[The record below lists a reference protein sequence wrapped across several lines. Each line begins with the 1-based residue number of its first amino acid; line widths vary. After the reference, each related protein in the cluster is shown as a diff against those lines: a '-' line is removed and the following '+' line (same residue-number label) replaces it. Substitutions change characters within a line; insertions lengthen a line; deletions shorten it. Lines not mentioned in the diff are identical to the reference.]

1 MKDINLYSIQMADM
15 ALFLNVAR
23 YGSFTKAGEKM
34 FVSQSWVSK
43 RISQM
48 EKELELMLFI
58 RNKREVILTPAGRIL
73 EQRFQSVMDSLL
85 DAIQAAHAA
94 QTGASGYLRIG
105 FLEWGDISFMKNVKQ
120 FVQNHPQYSVETYRR
135 SFSELQEDISVGRL
149 DLILT
154 TSYDCDRFSAEE
166 FCIQPVLRVPV
177 MVYMNRDNPLA
188 ELEEIGM
195 EQLQGQPML
204 MVDQE
209 SSSGYGAFVA
219 ELFTR
224 SGTRPRIAQY
234 AHDGGEH
241 IGSLLIGKGMLI
253 ATQSFL
259 QNSFLEEIARVPIRG
274 ESASITAVW
283 RRRNRNPVLEQFLAL
298 LPEVG

>member
-58 RNKREVILTPAGRIL
+58 RSKREVILTPAGRIL

-120 FVQNHPQYSVETYRR
+120 FIRDHPQYSVETYRR
-135 SFSELQEDISVGRL
+135 SFSELQEDIAVGRL

-154 TSYDCDRFSAEE
+154 TSYDCDRFSEDE
-166 FCIQPVLRVPV
+166 FCIHPVLRVPV

-188 ELEEIGM
+188 ALTEIDM
-195 EQLQGQPML
+195 EQLRGQPML

-209 SSSGYGAFVA
+209 SSSGYGAFIT
-219 ELFTR
+219 ELFAR
-224 SGTRPRIAQY
+224 SGIRPRVAQY

-241 IGSLLIGKGMLI
+241 IGSLLTDKGMLI
-253 ATQSFL
+253 ATKSFL

-274 ESASITAVW
+274 AAASITAVW

-298 LPEVG
+298 LPEAV